1 MAAVVVRVE
10 FQELLVDLVEEPGKT
25 TPSMLSAM
33 EQAGRGAQVAPDLHS
48 NLRLHKEKVA
58 PHGSTV
64 LQNHTIGH
72 FKLSPCSAHAG
83 RNVWLCV
90 LNAWCA

>member
-10 FQELLVDLVEEPGKT
+10 SQELLVDLVEEPGKT

-33 EQAGRGAQVAPDLHS
+33 DQAGRGAQVASDLQGKS
-48 NLRLHKEKVA
+48 CSSRY
-58 PHGSTV
+58 TV

-72 FKLSPCSAHAG
+72 
-83 RNVWLCV
+83 
-90 LNAWCA
+90 